1 MFSASLHS
9 PEAIE
14 DMETNRLQIIAL
26 GNPWVS
32 HSYVDFLLD
41 MNNRTK
47 ESPLVNYRIQHIYQ
61 TTITKRLQ
69 TNILHVLLTPTWDCL
84 TASKKGSCARAGLQ
98 HIKLLVRIISNLGY
112 PAVYRLFM
120 LIYRYL

>member
-14 DMETNRLQIIAL
+14 DMETNRLQIIAH
-26 GNPWVS
+26 GKPWVS

-61 TTITKRLQ
+61 TTITKGLQ
-69 TNILHVLLTPTWDCL
+69 TNILHVLLTPTWDCS
-84 TASKKGSCARAGLQ
+84 ASKKGSFAGAGLQ

>member
-26 GNPWVS
+26 GKPWVS
-32 HSYVDFLLD
+32 HSYVDFLLG

-84 TASKKGSCARAGLQ
+84 TASKKGSIARAGLQ
-98 HIKLLVRIISNLGY
+98 HIKLLVRIIF
-112 PAVYRLFM
+112 PAVCRLFM